1 MKALHRK
8 ARLETVFL
16 MRRIK
21 AEQCGSGRMANNK
34 EDVPVRKNSQ
44 LTELN

>member
-1 MKALHRK
+1 MMALHRK
-8 ARLETVFL
+8 ASLKTVFL
-16 MRRIK
+16 MRTNL
-21 AEQCGSGRMANNK
+21 EQCGSGRMANNK